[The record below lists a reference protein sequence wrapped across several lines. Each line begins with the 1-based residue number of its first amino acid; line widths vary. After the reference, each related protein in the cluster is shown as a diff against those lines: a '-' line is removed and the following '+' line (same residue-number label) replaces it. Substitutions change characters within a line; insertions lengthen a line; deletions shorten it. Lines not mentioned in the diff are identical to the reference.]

1 MDSGIGMQ
9 DEWCDIFVSW
19 CADQAGINTDI
30 IPKEAYVPATAEWF
44 DKRRRYKPSFSWGG
58 HYEPI
63 KR

>member
-1 MDSGIGMQ
+1 MQ

-19 CADQAGINTDI
+19 CANMSGISTDI

-44 DKRRRYKPSFSWGG
+44 DKRHLYKPSASWNGT
-58 HYEPI
+58 YEPK